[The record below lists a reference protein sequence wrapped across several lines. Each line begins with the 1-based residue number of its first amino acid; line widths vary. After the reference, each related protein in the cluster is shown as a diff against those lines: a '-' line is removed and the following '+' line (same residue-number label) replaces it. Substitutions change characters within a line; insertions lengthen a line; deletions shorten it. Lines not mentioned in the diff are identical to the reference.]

1 MSAFE
6 ELGVGDA
13 TDLLRRS
20 ERCESFNDDQLMTMA
35 SILVDEGFGE
45 FERCSL
51 IVRALRGEMDLCRSI
66 LSKIIICED

>member
-20 ERCESFNDDQLMTMA
+20 ERCESFNDD
-35 SILVDEGFGE
+35 
-45 FERCSL
+45 
-51 IVRALRGEMDLCRSI
+51 
-66 LSKIIICED
+66 

>member
-1 MSAFE
+1 
-6 ELGVGDA
+6 
-13 TDLLRRS
+13 
-20 ERCESFNDDQLMTMA
+20 MTMA